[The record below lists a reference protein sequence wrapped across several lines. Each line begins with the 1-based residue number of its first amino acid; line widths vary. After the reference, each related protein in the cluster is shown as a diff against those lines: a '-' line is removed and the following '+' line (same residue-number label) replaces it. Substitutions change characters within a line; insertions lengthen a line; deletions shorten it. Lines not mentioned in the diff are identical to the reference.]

1 MFDEDFDLNSM
12 PNQEIV
18 RKINEMRLQIEQ
30 YNQSQQSVCEE
41 QKVLISQESEEAR
54 PVPCRSPR

>member
-41 QKVLISQESEEAR
+41 RKVLISEESEEAR